1 MNPFTAIAQV
11 LELLVNLLS
20 KSVGTTNRVI
30 NSVDNYV
37 HVVEIHSDSIL
48 TAYELTSGAELRD
61 LKIKLDQSLGK
72 SKDKSKDKAK

>member
-1 MNPFTAIAQV
+1 V
-11 LELLVNLLS
+11 LILTFLS
-20 KSVGTTNRVI
+20 
-30 NSVDNYV
+30 DF
-37 HVVEIHSDSIL
+37 VVEIHSDSIL